1 MHSRHSMTEF
11 FDTHAHL
18 DFPDYA
24 EDLEAVVE
32 RATAAGIT
40 RIVTIGT
47 TLEGSARAVAI
58 AERFPSVF
66 AAVGVHPGHMD
77 ESPDE
82 IRPMLRDLARHPK
95 VVAIGE
101 TGLDFYRDWAPVD
114 KQYEKFEMQIE
125 LAKRVRKPLI
135 IHSRSAG
142 SKCITMLTSKGAETV
157 GGVFHCFAENAEFAK
172 RLWEIGF
179 YVSFPGLL
187 TFKKAEEVRAICAA
201 IPLEQILVET
211 DAPFLAPEPHRGKR
225 CEPAFVA
232 ETAKRLAA
240 IKGLSLEEVAEI
252 TTQNTLKLFSTM
264 R

>member
-1 MHSRHSMTEF
+1 MNLTDSHT
-11 FDTHAHL
+11 HL
-18 DFPDYA
+18 DS
-24 EDLEAVVE
+24 EDFNHDRDACIA
-32 RATAAGIT
+32 RALNAGV
-40 RIVTIGT
+40 RRMLTIGT
-47 TLEGSARAVAI
+47 GGGLAGAQRAI
-58 AERFPSVF
+58 ALAEEHPFIWAS
-66 AAVGVHPGHMD
+66 VGVHPHD
-77 ESPDE
+77 AAHTVDPTLFET
-82 IRPMLRDLARHPK
+82 LARHPK

-101 TGLDFYRDWAPVD
+101 TGLDFYRDWCPKE
-114 KQYEKFEMQIE
+114 KQYEMFDLQIE
-125 LAKRVRKPLI
+125 LAKMVKKPLI

-142 SKCITMLTSKGAETV
+142 EECLSMLTTKGADVV

-172 RLWEIGF
+172 RLWDIGF

-201 IPLEQILVET
+201 IPLEQILIET

-240 IKGLSLEEVAEI
+240 LKGLSTEEVAEI
-252 TTQNTLKLFSTM
+252 TTNNTLKLFSTM

>member
-1 MHSRHSMTEF
+1 MNLTDSHT
-11 FDTHAHL
+11 HL
-18 DFPDYA
+18 DSESFDSDRDA
-24 EDLEAVVE
+24 CVE
-32 RATAAGIT
+32 RAMKAGVA
-40 RIVTIGT
+40 RMLSVGT
-47 TLEGSARAVAI
+47 GDGLSGAQRAI
-58 AERFPSVF
+58 ALTEKHPCVWAS
-66 AAVGVHPGHMD
+66 VGVHPHD
-77 ESPDE
+77 AAHE
-82 IRPMLRDLARHPK
+82 IDPLLFEKLASHPK

-125 LAKRVRKPLI
+125 LAKRMRKPLI

-142 SKCITMLTSKGAETV
+142 SECITMLTSKGAETV

-172 RLWEIGF
+172 RLWDIGF